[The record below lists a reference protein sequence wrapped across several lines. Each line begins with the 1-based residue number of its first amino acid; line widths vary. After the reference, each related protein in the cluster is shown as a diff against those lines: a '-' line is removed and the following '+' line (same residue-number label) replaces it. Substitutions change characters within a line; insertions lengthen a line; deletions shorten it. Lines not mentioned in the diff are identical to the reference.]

1 MLVKVIYQKKKKRFL
16 FMFIYIILLFLASL
30 AFSFGGGDM
39 HFPKHVYQL
48 KARIVF
54 KNINLI

>member
-1 MLVKVIYQKKKKRFL
+1 MY
-16 FMFIYIILLFLASL
+16 IYIILLFLASL

>member
-1 MLVKVIYQKKKKRFL
+1 MTVEVLYKKDPSSCIFT
-16 FMFIYIILLFLASL
+16 YIVLFLAT
-30 AFSFGGGDM
+30 FSFLDM
-39 HFPKHVYQL
+39 CFPKQVYQL